1 MAEQKL
7 SDQTKARPKKQRFKP
22 DAEFDAAAEGA
33 QRAAAA
39 QLKGIVG
46 RLDRIE
52 DEKQALAEEARGVLI
67 EAKGAGFAPKAVK
80 RAVKI
85 LRMDSEE
92 RAAMRSLEA
101 TVDLYLG
108 LVESEEAES

>member
-7 SDQTKARPKKQRFKP
+7 SDQAKARPKKARFKP

-33 QRAAAA
+33 KAAA
-39 QLKGIVG
+39 Q
-46 RLDRIE
+46 
-52 DEKQALAEEARGVLI
+52 AA
-67 EAKGAGFAPKAVK
+67 KAVK

-101 TVDLYLG
+101 TVELYLG
-108 LVESEEAES
+108 IVEGGGEA

>member
-7 SDQTKARPKKQRFKP
+7 SDQAKARSKKSRFKP

-33 QRAAAA
+33 KAAA
-39 QLKGIVG
+39 QAALRDLVE

-52 DEKQALAEEARGVLI
+52 DEKQALAEEARGILI

-101 TVDLYLG
+101 TVELYLG
-108 LVESEEAES
+108 IVEGGGEA